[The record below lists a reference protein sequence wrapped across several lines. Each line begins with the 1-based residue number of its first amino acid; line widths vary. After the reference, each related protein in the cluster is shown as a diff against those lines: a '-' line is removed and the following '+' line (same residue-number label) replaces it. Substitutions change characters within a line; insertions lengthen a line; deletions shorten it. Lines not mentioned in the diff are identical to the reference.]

1 MSHYVENSYT
11 NNVKIYLFTYKY
23 SQLTIFIIF
32 TGLTQNIFQTLFPSF
47 PSFLPCGNCFAERGS
62 FFRDLCVSP
71 NLASVL
77 SHPSV
82 DFMQIYLDYSA
93 TTPTRPEAI
102 AIIQTILTQEWGNP
116 SSLHEWGNRAALV
129 VETARIQV
137 AGLINAVPEAIVFTS
152 GGTEAD
158 NLAIMGIARFHTFP
172 QHIIISSVEHS
183 AISEPVR
190 MLENWG
196 WEITRLGV
204 DNKGRVNPEDLKAA
218 LRHNTVLV
226 SVIYGQSEVGTV
238 QPIAELGKITKIHG
252 ALFHTDAVQ
261 VAGRLPIDVQTLPVD
276 LLSLSSHKL
285 YGGLGAGALYV
296 RPGVELISLL
306 GGGGQEQGLRSGT
319 QATPAIA
326 GFGIAAELAGQ
337 ELAGERL
344 RLIELRDRL
353 FTNLADVPGLI
364 PTGDRINRLP
374 HHLSFYLE
382 YADGEKIS
390 GKTLVRQLNLAGIGI
405 SAGAACHSGKL
416 SPSPIL
422 LAMGYSQKASLSGIR
437 LTLGK
442 QTTEAD
448 IDWTAM
454 VLKQVLQR
462 LKPDLSLVVN
472 Q

>member
-1 MSHYVENSYT
+1 
-11 NNVKIYLFTYKY
+11 
-23 SQLTIFIIF
+23 
-32 TGLTQNIFQTLFPSF
+32 
-47 PSFLPCGNCFAERGS
+47 
-62 FFRDLCVSP
+62 
-71 NLASVL
+71 
-77 SHPSV
+77 
-82 DFMQIYLDYSA
+82 MQVYLDYSA

-102 AIIQTILTQEWGNP
+102 AMIQTILTQQWGNP
-116 SSLHEWGNRAALV
+116 SSLHEWGNRGALV
-129 VETARIQV
+129 LETARMQV
-137 AGLINAVPEAIVFTS
+137 AGLINAVPQGIIFTS

-158 NLAIMGIARFHTFP
+158 NLAMMGVAGCYNDP

-183 AISEPVR
+183 AISEPAK

-204 DNKGRVNPEDLKAA
+204 NYQGRVNPEELKAA
-218 LRHNTVLV
+218 LRDNTVLV

-238 QPIAELGKITKIHG
+238 QPIAELSKITEIHG

-261 VAGRLPIDVQTLPVD
+261 VAGRLPIDVQDLPID
-276 LLSLSSHKL
+276 LLSISSHKL

-296 RPGVELISLL
+296 RPGVKLKPLL
-306 GGGGQEQGLRSGT
+306 VGGGQEAGLRSGT

-326 GFGIAAELAGQ
+326 GFGVAAELAAR
-337 ELAGERL
+337 ELETERV
-344 RLIELRDRL
+344 RLMELRDRL
-353 FTNLADVPGLI
+353 FAILADIPSLI

-374 HHLSFYLE
+374 HHLSFYLAT
-382 YADGEKIS
+382 ADGEKIS

-422 LAMGYSQKASLSGIR
+422 LAMGYSEKAALGGIR

-442 QTTEAD
+442 QTTAAD

-462 LKPDLSLVVN
+462 LN
-472 Q
+472 